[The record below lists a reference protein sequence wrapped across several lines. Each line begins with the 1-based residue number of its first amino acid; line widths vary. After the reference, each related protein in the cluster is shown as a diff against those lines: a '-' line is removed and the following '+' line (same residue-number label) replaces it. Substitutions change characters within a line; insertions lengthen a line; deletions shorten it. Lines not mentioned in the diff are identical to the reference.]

1 MENQKIKVLSI
12 HNKYKIRGGEDKS
25 TESERDLLAEN
36 GVEVYTIDE
45 SNNKI
50 TGIRSIIY
58 FIMSFFNVFYYLKV
72 RRIIIEKSI
81 DVVHVQNFFPIIS
94 PSVFFAASKLNVPTL
109 MTIRNYRLFCSNAL
123 FFRDNKV
130 CRKCE
135 KKKFNFY
142 AIKYKCYRESRLQSI
157 YISLL
162 FWFYDS
168 IGAWSKVDRFILL
181 TEFQREMFLQNGF
194 KDKQLSVK
202 GNFVSDY
209 PSYDDLKLN
218 QALYVGR
225 LSEEKG
231 VLKLIDIW
239 KKQSLANKSKMT
251 LVLAGEGPLYD
262 KIKSETQNEK
272 FIKVIGQVEYETV
285 YKLMAESVVLM
296 FTSNWFE
303 GMPRTIIESFA
314 CGTPVISSDL
324 GAMTTMIEDGI
335 TGYKYKNEKEL
346 EKYVDLLMKNSE
358 LFRSMKKNCFK
369 EFHSKYEKTNN
380 AKILI
385 KLYKELIEEKKDD

>member
-81 DVVHVQNFFPIIS
+81 DIVHVQNLFPIIS

-109 MTIRNYRLFCSNAL
+109 MTIRNYRLFCSNGL

-251 LVLAGEGPLYD
+251 LVLAGEGPLYN

-358 LFRSMKKNCFK
+358 LFLSMKKNCFK

>member
-1 MENQKIKVLSI
+1 
-12 HNKYKIRGGEDKS
+12 
-25 TESERDLLAEN
+25 
-36 GVEVYTIDE
+36 
-45 SNNKI
+45 
-50 TGIRSIIY
+50 
-58 FIMSFFNVFYYLKV
+58 
-72 RRIIIEKSI
+72 
-81 DVVHVQNFFPIIS
+81 
-94 PSVFFAASKLNVPTL
+94 
-109 MTIRNYRLFCSNAL
+109 
-123 FFRDNKV
+123 
-130 CRKCE
+130 
-135 KKKFNFY
+135 
-142 AIKYKCYRESRLQSI
+142 
-157 YISLL
+157 
-162 FWFYDS
+162 
-168 IGAWSKVDRFILL
+168 
-181 TEFQREMFLQNGF
+181 MFLQNGF